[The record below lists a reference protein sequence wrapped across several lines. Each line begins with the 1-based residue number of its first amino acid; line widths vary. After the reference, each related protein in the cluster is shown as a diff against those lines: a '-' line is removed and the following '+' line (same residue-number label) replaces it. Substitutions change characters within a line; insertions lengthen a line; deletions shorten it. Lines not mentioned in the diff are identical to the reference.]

1 MIYKDKYLDSL
12 INSNK
17 AEWDKMLNHKF
28 VKEMVNGS
36 LDKKFFNSYLRIGHS
51 FFLDAI
57 DHMAMALYYADLL
70 ISKKSYLKLLI
81 DY

>member
-1 MIYKDKYLDSL
+1 MIYEDKYLDSL

-36 LDKKFFNSYLRIGHS
+36 LDKKYFNSYL
-51 FFLDAI
+51 
-57 DHMAMALYYADLL
+57 
-70 ISKKSYLKLLI
+70 
-81 DY
+81 